1 MEPSPLLNLSVT
13 EYRPGLGRYA
23 RTSGALGARV
33 SALDPG
39 PDADAAL
46 SKQKPPG
53 RPDLLVCS
61 FVPFSLSPEQ
71 LACGAFR
78 ARAKALWADC
88 LTQEPLRQ
96 LARLLH
102 EKGWKTCVQQ
112 CSGRT
117 LEDQQWWRRW
127 VLCGTE
133 GDDTT
138 GPLKFLFGSALDEP
152 ATPAGVYNPR
162 WLKTSAGGWR
172 YKGLRLDSA
181 MPYLGATTPK
191 PAGVRTTEDGKR
203 QLLWDPKRPLPALH
217 SKSWITEGQVPQND
231 SLWLLLEGFEG
242 TGARPLAAQEACGLL
257 GLGLTGPLPGR
268 DWDETARA
276 GLKEPPLTLA
286 EAATVWAAKVLTTP
300 GTSLQPVESV
310 KAGVC
315 TLAWDAHTRERFL
328 GWVDQRRADRA
339 EGEPTQAVARSAP
352 GSGRGPPESTRG
364 PTPASGSTLGPST
377 KQAELEA
384 SKLMSSWADSSSHQW
399 TPDRHAGGPPKG
411 KGSKAPKGKGG
422 KRGKSKDKR
431 LAVDKALSRL
441 LRHEAGTRDI
451 PITADGCPRQG
462 RSEVRAVARAG
473 G

>member
-1 MEPSPLLNLSVT
+1 MRSKGLKDLKGVEGFLLQLLNRGWLKRAFIWGAQRDGGRSCALRLATLRTGVRPLPAMEPSPLLNLSVT
-13 EYRPGLGRYA
+13 ELRPGLGRYV
-23 RTSGALGARV
+23 RTFGALGAKV

-39 PDADAAL
+39 PDADATL
-46 SKQKPPG
+46 SKQKLPG

-61 FVPFSLSPEQ
+61 FVPFSLSPEE

-78 ARAKALWADC
+78 ARAKALWTDC

-102 EKGWKTCVQQ
+102 EKGWKTCIQQ

-152 ATPAGVYNPR
+152 ATRVYNPR
-162 WLKTSAGGWR
+162 WLKTSAGGWH

-217 SKSWITEGQVPQND
+217 SKSWVTEGQVPQND
-231 SLWLLLEGFEG
+231 SLWLW
-242 TGARPLAAQEACGLL
+242 TGARPLSGQEVCGLL

-286 EAATVWAAKVLTTP
+286 EAATVWAAKVLTAPDTGP
-300 GTSLQPVESV
+300 QPVESV

-315 TLAWDAHTRERFL
+315 TLSWDAHTRERFL

-339 EGEPTQAVARSAP
+339 EGEPSKLRRVPRPALGGTPPKAPESGHQSVAARSVP
-352 GSGRGPPESTRG
+352 V
-364 PTPASGSTLGPST
+364 PS
-377 KQAELEA
+377 KRS
-384 SKLMSSWADSSSHQW
+384 SKLPS
-399 TPDRHAGGPPKG
+399 
-411 KGSKAPKGKGG
+411 
-422 KRGKSKDKR
+422 
-431 LAVDKALSRL
+431 
-441 LRHEAGTRDI
+441 
-451 PITADGCPRQG
+451 
-462 RSEVRAVARAG
+462 
-473 G
+473 